1 MITHKHKL
9 DMVPGGVPV
18 LVHASQYDSSF
29 TIEFTLFARTGELS
43 IPAGATAEIRGT
55 KKDGNAYSAE
65 AAVSGNVVTV
75 TGHQQMTAV
84 KGKQVFEITLYD
96 GDEELSSANFTLF
109 VEPAPM
115 DKDTIPSESI
125 IRELIDVA
133 DRAEQIIQAA
143 SDAEAYGA
151 GTRDGDPVTSDDPA
165 YENNA
170 PYYLGEVADAKSDAL
185 SAIGTA
191 KSEAIDD
198 IEDTLVNVANVFSAS
213 TSYSAED
220 HVLYNGVLYMFNA
233 DHAAGAWTGTDV
245 TQVKIGDELTDFKE
259 ALDAISVSFDSTN
272 KKIVIEYN

>member
-170 PYYLGEVADAKSDAL
+170 PYYLGEVADAKS
-185 SAIGTA
+185 
-191 KSEAIDD
+191 EAIDD
-198 IEDTLVNVANVFSAS
+198 IEDTLGNVANAFSTS
-213 TSYSAED
+213 VSYSAYD
-220 HVLYNGVLYMFNA
+220 HVLYNGVLYMFTA
-233 DHAAGAWTGTDV
+233 DHSAGAWTGTDV
-245 TQVKIGDELTDFKE
+245 TQVKIGDELTDLKE
-259 ALDAISVSFDSTN
+259 DITGIMLVFDSN
-272 KKIVIEYN
+272 GKSYYKEVSYE